1 MRKTLGTI
9 IIIVAAL
16 SYFGYIDTA
25 LCVHTT
31 SDSYCTKEQKF
42 SNEGRKA

>member
-16 SYFGYIDTA
+16 SYFGYINNCAVRTHCERWLLYQRA
-25 LCVHTT
+25 KIYQH
-31 SDSYCTKEQKF
+31 KKI
-42 SNEGRKA
+42 

>member
-1 MRKTLGTI
+1 MRKTIGTI

-31 SDSYCTKEQKF
+31 SDSYCTREHAAAKK
-42 SNEGRKA
+42 GTP

>member
-16 SYFGYIDTA
+16 
-25 LCVHTT
+25 CVHTA
-31 SDSYCTKEQKF
+31 SDSYCTKERPIK
-42 SNEGRKA
+42 SKGRKP